1 MEPDELPFSTLGIFL
16 CKEQDDSLIIQTPAL
31 WAAQG
36 QKLQILSLRLS
47 FLDDIGTYLHLSLHH
62 SPLF

>member
-1 MEPDELPFSTLGIFL
+1 MEPNELPFSTLGIFL

-36 QKLQILSLRLS
+36 QKLQIVSL
-47 FLDDIGTYLHLSLHH
+47 
-62 SPLF
+62 